1 MIDLYCCYKHKHP
14 KFWLRMKK
22 IVYILLLL
30 AFTPDIQAQETN
42 IDQLQQD
49 LHLATNDTMRLQVLL
64 KCIDYYYRNNPDT
77 ALTIGYRSEKIAIRI
92 QNEVS
97 LAHAER
103 EIARL
108 LVRRADYRQAL
119 AYITRALAREK
130 NLGNKINISKAHNI
144 IGVLYYE
151 QSNFVN
157 ALKHYLESLKI
168 YEELENKD
176 GIASIY
182 NNLGLLYKE
191 KGETDRALEY
201 YKKSLEI
208 NKLLNDSIGLAY
220 GYNNLGVV
228 YRRKGN
234 YKASLEYFNKSLH
247 IKEALGN
254 KEGMISSLLNIGITY
269 NKQGHFEEA
278 KKVSFR
284 GLQLTQE
291 LNSVAREASTYNI
304 LAETYLKMGN
314 PPTSIVYAKNAYD
327 IAKEIG
333 KIDIVQETTEIS
345 YKAYKQMRNHEKA
358 LQFFEISQHL
368 KDSLTQV
375 QKNADLK
382 NLRENYEIEKQQMQ
396 IESLNKDRII
406 QEEQIQ
412 RQSMQQNVLVVVLTF
427 LAIIV
432 SILYKN
438 NRRKQKINNLLTQK
452 HKEIEL
458 KNTELARLNQEIVSQ
473 NQSISIQKNNLEEL
487 NHIKNNL
494 FTIVSHDF
502 RSPLKSIQ
510 GFLHLLSLGA
520 LTREEMK
527 KLVEDLTIKVDMTT
541 DFLENLLTWARNQMY
556 KIESKPQPVNL
567 KKIADDNAALLKP
580 VAEKKD
586 VKLIVDI
593 YDNFEAFADA
603 NMINLV
609 IRNLVVNAIKFTS
622 EGDEIRLTAH
632 REGAKGVFSV
642 HDNGIGI
649 DERILSKLFE
659 LETYS
664 TTGTANEKGTG
675 LGLVLCKDFVE
686 KNHGSI
692 WATSEVGVG
701 SVFSFSLPLTPA
713 SHEVHEQ
720 VIS

>member
-1 MIDLYCCYKHKHP
+1 
-14 KFWLRMKK
+14 MKK

-30 AFTPDIQAQETN
+30 VFSPTIRAQETN
-42 IDQLQQD
+42 IDQLNRDFQ
-49 LHLATNDTMRLQVLL
+49 LAENDTIRLQVLL
-64 KCIDYYYRNNPDT
+64 KCIDHFYRNNPDT
-77 ALTIGYRSEKIAIRI
+77 ALTIGYRSEKIAKKLD
-92 QNEVS
+92 NEVS

-108 LVRRADYRQAL
+108 LVRMADYRNAL

-130 NLGNKINISKAHNI
+130 NLGNKINVSKAHNI

-151 QSNFVN
+151 QSNFVD
-157 ALKHYLESLKI
+157 ALKHYLQSLKI

-191 KGETDRALEY
+191 KGETGRALEY

-220 GYNNLGVV
+220 GYNNLGVI
-228 YRRKGN
+228 YRKKGN
-234 YKASLEYFNKSLH
+234 YKASLEYFNKSLQ

-254 KEGMISSLLNIGITY
+254 MEGMISSLLNIGSTY
-269 NKQGHFEEA
+269 NKQGHFKEA
-278 KKVSFR
+278 REVVLRALKISQ
-284 GLQLTQE
+284 QLH
-291 LNSVAREASTYNI
+291 SVAREASTYNI
-304 LAETYLKMGN
+304 LAETYLKMGV
-314 PPTSIVYAKNAYD
+314 PDKGIAYAKNAYD
-327 IAKEIG
+327 IGKEIG
-333 KIDIVQETTEIS
+333 KINIVQESTETS
-345 YKAYKQMRNHEKA
+345 YRAYKQMGNHEKA
-358 LQFFEISQHL
+358 LQYFEITQSL
-368 KDSLTQV
+368 KDSLNEV
-375 QKNADLK
+375 QKMADLET
-382 NLRENYEIEKQQMQ
+382 LRENYEIEKQQIE

-406 QEEQIQ
+406 QQEQIQ
-412 RQSMQQNVLVVVLTF
+412 RQSMQRNVLVVVLTF
-427 LAIIV
+427 LGIIV

-520 LTREEMK
+520 LTQDEMK
-527 KLVEDLTIKVDMTT
+527 KLVEDLKIKVDMTT

-567 KKIADDNAALLKP
+567 KQIADDNVALLKP
-580 VAEKKD
+580 VAEKKE

-593 YDNFEAFADA
+593 YESFEAFADA

-622 EGDEIRLTAH
+622 EGDEIRLTVQ

-686 KNHGSI
+686 KNHGTI

-701 SVFSFSLPLTPA
+701 SVFSFSIPLTPT
-713 SHEVHEQ
+713 SHE
-720 VIS
+720 IPAKMI